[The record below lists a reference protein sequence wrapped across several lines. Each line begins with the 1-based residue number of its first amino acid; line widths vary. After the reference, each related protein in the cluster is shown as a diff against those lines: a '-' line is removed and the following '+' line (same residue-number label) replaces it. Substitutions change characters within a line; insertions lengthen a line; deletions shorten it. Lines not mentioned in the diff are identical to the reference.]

1 MPYHTNGV
9 EEAKK
14 NITKKTK
21 ERKER
26 KKTQK
31 ELFEKESKK
40 SKILSEKDME
50 RLKEHSK
57 LHKGRMMGKH
67 MKNMIKFMKEG
78 DSFSVAHK
86 KAKALD
92 KK

>member
-1 MPYHTNGV
+1 MAYHTNGV

-14 NITKKTK
+14 NVQKKTK

-31 ELFEKESKK
+31 ELFEKETQK
-40 SKILSEKDME
+40 SKMLSEKDME
-50 RLKEHSK
+50 RLKKHSK
-57 LHKGRMMGKH
+57 LHRGGMMSKH
-67 MKNMIKFMKEG
+67 IKNMKKFMKEG
-78 DSFSVAHK
+78 DSFSMAHK
-86 KAKALD
+86 KAVAKD